1 MIIKSIFKN
10 KEGYMYSLIENI
22 LVITIVAVAGLL
34 VLRQVLNSKKQGSCC
49 SCKNCKGLTIEDK
62 PSKQITI
69 K

>member
-1 MIIKSIFKN
+1 
-10 KEGYMYSLIENI
+10 MYSLIENI